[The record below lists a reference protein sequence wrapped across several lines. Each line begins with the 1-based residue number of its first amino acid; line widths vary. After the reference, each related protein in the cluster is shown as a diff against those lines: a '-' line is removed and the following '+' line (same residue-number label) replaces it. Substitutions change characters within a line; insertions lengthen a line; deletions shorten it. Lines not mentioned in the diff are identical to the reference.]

1 MPEIVIYLILITALI
16 ALTISSLLIKN
27 NIVAKSA
34 LHIAAAV
41 FAAFVG
47 YFLWRENLPYLSD
60 KILYAAGFF
69 VVYAI
74 ILASILMPLRF
85 LTNIPSFIFRKL
97 LHFSCFAVVI
107 PVSIICGDGLSSA
120 LVIGTFMIMIINALG
135 LFEPYKWYG
144 KLFVEKNPNEVK
156 VSFITFFA
164 LYAALSILANF
175 LHAEYLPIIAI
186 LAWGPGDAAAALV
199 GIPFGK
205 HKWTLKFVDSNKSI
219 EGTIANAVTTFIASI
234 ISLMILCPIAWYFSV
249 MISIAL
255 ALICPM
261 VELISKKGIDT
272 LTVPLSAFIILL
284 LTII

>member
-1 MPEIVIYLILITALI
+1 MPEIVIYLILMTALI

-120 LVIGTFMIMIINALG
+120 LLIGTFMIMIINALG

-156 VSFITFFA
+156 ISFIIFFA
-164 LYAALSILANF
+164 LYAALSILAYF

-219 EGTIANAVTTFIASI
+219 EGTITNAVTTFIASI

-255 ALICPM
+255 ALICPV
-261 VELISKKGIDT
+261 VELVSKKGIDT